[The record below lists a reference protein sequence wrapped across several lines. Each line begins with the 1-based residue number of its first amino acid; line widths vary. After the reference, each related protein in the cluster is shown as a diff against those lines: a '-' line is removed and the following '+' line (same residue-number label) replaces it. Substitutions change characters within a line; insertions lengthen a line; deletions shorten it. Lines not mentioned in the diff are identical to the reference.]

1 MNKDHDEKLAEEP
14 ANNRDEHT
22 LTSPNDASVL
32 QLTSSPQIRHT
43 PHKKNNHPL
52 TPPKQ
57 NRRIETWIEEFAQ
70 ALGDAFMADVA
81 KALEDAVHVG
91 RKADEAVR
99 EGSSAEK
106 IEGSGERA
114 GNGGQ

>member
-1 MNKDHDEKLAEEP
+1 
-14 ANNRDEHT
+14 
-22 LTSPNDASVL
+22 
-32 QLTSSPQIRHT
+32 
-43 PHKKNNHPL
+43 
-52 TPPKQ
+52 
-57 NRRIETWIEEFAQ
+57 
-70 ALGDAFMADVA
+70 MADVA